1 MNKIRITGYTYNVI
15 IKQATKWLY
24 RRKRESNM
32 KTLADLKA
40 QLQAEEMRLQEV
52 KRGQIVMLDLPTV
65 SGSVQNGLR
74 PCVIISNNKA
84 NKFSPNVIAV
94 PLTSKNKKDMPTH
107 YALQPSKVNGLKV
120 TSTILAEQILT
131 VSKNAIKRV
140 IGVVEDQHIDNVNKI
155 IKESISLF

>member
-1 MNKIRITGYTYNVI
+1 
-15 IKQATKWLY
+15 
-24 RRKRESNM
+24 M
-32 KTLADLKA
+32 KTLEQLKA
-40 QLQAEEMRLQEV
+40 ELYAEEMRLQDI

-74 PCVIISNNKA
+74 PWVIISNNKA

-140 IGVVEDQHIDNVNKI
+140 IGVVEDQYIDNVNRI

>member
-1 MNKIRITGYTYNVI
+1 
-15 IKQATKWLY
+15 
-24 RRKRESNM
+24 M

-94 PLTSKNKKDMPTH
+94 PLTSRNKKDMPTH

-131 VSKNAIKRV
+131 VSKNAIKKI
-140 IGVVEDQHIDNVNKI
+140 IGIVDDQHIDNVNKI

>member
-1 MNKIRITGYTYNVI
+1 
-15 IKQATKWLY
+15 
-24 RRKRESNM
+24 M
-32 KTLADLKA
+32 KTLEQLKA
-40 QLQAEEMRLQEV
+40 ELYAEEMRLQDI

-94 PLTSKNKKDMPTH
+94 PLTSRNKKDMPTH
-107 YALQPSKVNGLKV
+107 YALQPSKINGLKV

-140 IGVVEDQHIDNVNKI
+140 IGVVEDQHIDNVNRI

>member
-1 MNKIRITGYTYNVI
+1 MVN
-15 IKQATKWLY
+15 

-32 KTLADLKA
+32 KTLEQLKA
-40 QLQAEEMRLQEV
+40 ELYAEEMRLQDI

-65 SGSVQNGLR
+65 AGSVQNGLR

-94 PLTSKNKKDMPTH
+94 PLTSRNKKDMPTH

-131 VSKNAIKRV
+131 VSKNAIKRI

>member
-1 MNKIRITGYTYNVI
+1 
-15 IKQATKWLY
+15 
-24 RRKRESNM
+24 M

-94 PLTSKNKKDMPTH
+94 PLTSRNKKDMPTH
-107 YALQPSKVNGLKV
+107 YALQPSKINGLKV

>member
-1 MNKIRITGYTYNVI
+1 MVN
-15 IKQATKWLY
+15 

-94 PLTSKNKKDMPTH
+94 PLTSKSKKDMPTH

-131 VSKNAIKRV
+131 VSKNAIKRI

>member
-1 MNKIRITGYTYNVI
+1 
-15 IKQATKWLY
+15 
-24 RRKRESNM
+24 M
-32 KTLADLKA
+32 KTLEQLKA
-40 QLQAEEMRLQEV
+40 ELQAEEMRLQEV

-94 PLTSKNKKDMPTH
+94 PLTSKSKKDMPTH

-131 VSKNAIKRV
+131 VSKNAIKRI

>member
-1 MNKIRITGYTYNVI
+1 
-15 IKQATKWLY
+15 
-24 RRKRESNM
+24 M
-32 KTLADLKA
+32 KTLADLKT

-94 PLTSKNKKDMPTH
+94 PLTSRNKKDMPTH

-131 VSKNAIKRV
+131 VSKNAIKRI
-140 IGVVEDQHIDNVNKI
+140 IGVVEDQHIDNINRI

>member
-1 MNKIRITGYTYNVI
+1 M

-40 QLQAEEMRLQEV
+40 QLQAEEARLQEV

-94 PLTSKNKKDMPTH
+94 PLTSRNKKDMPTH
-107 YALQPSKVNGLKV
+107 YELQPSKINGLKV

-140 IGVVEDQHIDNVNKI
+140 IGVVEDQHIDNVNRI

>member
-1 MNKIRITGYTYNVI
+1 
-15 IKQATKWLY
+15 
-24 RRKRESNM
+24 M
-32 KTLADLKA
+32 KALADLKA

-94 PLTSKNKKDMPTH
+94 PLTSRNKKDMPTH

-140 IGVVEDQHIDNVNKI
+140 IGVVEDQHIDNVNRI

>member
-1 MNKIRITGYTYNVI
+1 
-15 IKQATKWLY
+15 
-24 RRKRESNM
+24 M

-40 QLQAEEMRLQEV
+40 QLQAEEMKLQEV

-94 PLTSKNKKDMPTH
+94 PLTSRNKKDMPTH
-107 YALQPSKVNGLKV
+107 YALQPSKINGLKV

-140 IGVVEDQHIDNVNKI
+140 IGVVEDQHIDNVNRI

>member
-1 MNKIRITGYTYNVI
+1 MVN
-15 IKQATKWLY
+15 

-40 QLQAEEMRLQEV
+40 QLQAEEMKLQEV

-94 PLTSKNKKDMPTH
+94 PLTSRNKKDMPTH

>member
-1 MNKIRITGYTYNVI
+1 
-15 IKQATKWLY
+15 
-24 RRKRESNM
+24 M

>member
-1 MNKIRITGYTYNVI
+1 M

-32 KTLADLKA
+32 KTLADLKTK
-40 QLQAEEMRLQEV
+40 LQAEEMRLQEV

-131 VSKNAIKRV
+131 VSKNAIKRI

>member
-1 MNKIRITGYTYNVI
+1 
-15 IKQATKWLY
+15 
-24 RRKRESNM
+24 M
-32 KTLADLKA
+32 KTLADLKTK
-40 QLQAEEMRLQEV
+40 LQAEEMRLQEV

-65 SGSVQNGLR
+65 AGSVQNGLR

-94 PLTSKNKKDMPTH
+94 PLTSRNKKDMPTH
-107 YALQPSKVNGLKV
+107 YALQPSKINGLKV

-131 VSKNAIKRV
+131 VSKNAIKRI

>member
-107 YALQPSKVNGLKV
+107 YALQPSKINGLKV

-140 IGVVEDQHIDNVNKI
+140 IGVVEDQHIDNVNRI

>member
-1 MNKIRITGYTYNVI
+1 
-15 IKQATKWLY
+15 
-24 RRKRESNM
+24 M

-94 PLTSKNKKDMPTH
+94 PLTSRNKKDMPTH

-131 VSKNAIKRV
+131 VSKNAIKRI
-140 IGVVEDQHIDNVNKI
+140 IGIVDDQHIDNVNKI

>member
-1 MNKIRITGYTYNVI
+1 
-15 IKQATKWLY
+15 
-24 RRKRESNM
+24 M

-65 SGSVQNGLR
+65 AGSVQNGLR

-94 PLTSKNKKDMPTH
+94 PLTSKSKKDMPTH
-107 YALQPSKVNGLKV
+107 YLLEPSKRNGLRV
-120 TSTILAEQILT
+120 ASTVLAEQILT
-131 VSKNAIKRV
+131 VSKNAIKKI
-140 IGVVEDQHIDNVNKI
+140 IGIVDDQHIDNVNKI

>member
-1 MNKIRITGYTYNVI
+1 
-15 IKQATKWLY
+15 
-24 RRKRESNM
+24 M
-32 KTLADLKA
+32 KTLEQLKA
-40 QLQAEEMRLQEV
+40 ELYAEEMRLQEV

-94 PLTSKNKKDMPTH
+94 PLTSRNKKDMPTH

>member
-1 MNKIRITGYTYNVI
+1 
-15 IKQATKWLY
+15 
-24 RRKRESNM
+24 M
-32 KTLADLKA
+32 KTLEQLKA
-40 QLQAEEMRLQEV
+40 ELYAEEMRLQDI

-94 PLTSKNKKDMPTH
+94 PLTSRNKKDMPTH

-131 VSKNAIKRV
+131 VSKNAIKKI
-140 IGVVEDQHIDNVNKI
+140 IGIVDDQHIDNVNKI

>member
-1 MNKIRITGYTYNVI
+1 MAN
-15 IKQATKWLY
+15 

-32 KTLADLKA
+32 KTLEQLKA
-40 QLQAEEMRLQEV
+40 ELYAEEMRLQDI

-94 PLTSKNKKDMPTH
+94 PLTSRNKKDMPTH
-107 YALQPSKVNGLKV
+107 YLLEPSKRNGLRV
-120 TSTILAEQILT
+120 ASTVLAEQILT
-131 VSKNAIKRV
+131 VSKNAIKKI
-140 IGVVEDQHIDNVNKI
+140 IGIVDDQHIDNVNKI

>member
-1 MNKIRITGYTYNVI
+1 
-15 IKQATKWLY
+15 
-24 RRKRESNM
+24 M
-32 KTLADLKA
+32 KTLEQLKA
-40 QLQAEEMRLQEV
+40 ELYAEEMRLQDI

-94 PLTSKNKKDMPTH
+94 PLTSRNKKDMPTH

>member
-1 MNKIRITGYTYNVI
+1 
-15 IKQATKWLY
+15 
-24 RRKRESNM
+24 M
-32 KTLADLKA
+32 KTLEQLKA
-40 QLQAEEMRLQEV
+40 ELYAEEMRLQDI

-94 PLTSKNKKDMPTH
+94 PLTSRNKKDMPTH
-107 YALQPSKVNGLKV
+107 YALQPSKINGLKV

>member
-1 MNKIRITGYTYNVI
+1 
-15 IKQATKWLY
+15 
-24 RRKRESNM
+24 M

-40 QLQAEEMRLQEV
+40 QVQAEETRLQEV

-94 PLTSKNKKDMPTH
+94 PLTSKSKKDMPTH
-107 YALQPSKVNGLKV
+107 YALQPSRVNGLKV

-140 IGVVEDQHIDNVNKI
+140 IGVVEDQHIDNVNRI

>member
-1 MNKIRITGYTYNVI
+1 MVN
-15 IKQATKWLY
+15 
-24 RRKRESNM
+24 RRKKESNM
-32 KTLADLKA
+32 KTLADLKTK
-40 QLQAEEMRLQEV
+40 LQAEEMRLQEV

-65 SGSVQNGLR
+65 AGSVQNGLR

-94 PLTSKNKKDMPTH
+94 PLTSRNKKDMPTH

-131 VSKNAIKRV
+131 VSKNAIKKI
-140 IGVVEDQHIDNVNKI
+140 IGIVDDQHIDNVNKI

>member
-1 MNKIRITGYTYNVI
+1 M

-40 QLQAEEMRLQEV
+40 QLQAEEARLQEV

-140 IGVVEDQHIDNVNKI
+140 IGVVEDQHIDNVNRI

>member
-1 MNKIRITGYTYNVI
+1 MVN
-15 IKQATKWLY
+15 
-24 RRKRESNM
+24 RRKKESNM
-32 KTLADLKA
+32 KTLADLKTK
-40 QLQAEEMRLQEV
+40 LQAEEMRLQEV

-65 SGSVQNGLR
+65 AGSVQNGLR

-94 PLTSKNKKDMPTH
+94 PLTSRNKKDMPTH

>member
-1 MNKIRITGYTYNVI
+1 MVN
-15 IKQATKWLY
+15 
-24 RRKRESNM
+24 RRKKESNM
-32 KTLADLKA
+32 KTLADLKTK
-40 QLQAEEMRLQEV
+40 LQAEEMRLQEV

-65 SGSVQNGLR
+65 AGSVQNGLR

-94 PLTSKNKKDMPTH
+94 PLTSRNKKDMPTH

-131 VSKNAIKRV
+131 VSKNAIKRI

>member
-1 MNKIRITGYTYNVI
+1 
-15 IKQATKWLY
+15 
-24 RRKRESNM
+24 M

-107 YALQPSKVNGLKV
+107 YALQPSKINGLKV

-131 VSKNAIKRV
+131 VNKNAIKRV

>member
-1 MNKIRITGYTYNVI
+1 MNKIRITGYTYNVM

-140 IGVVEDQHIDNVNKI
+140 IGVVEDQHIDNVNRI

>member
-1 MNKIRITGYTYNVI
+1 
-15 IKQATKWLY
+15 
-24 RRKRESNM
+24 M

-40 QLQAEEMRLQEV
+40 QLQAEETRLQEV

-94 PLTSKNKKDMPTH
+94 PLTSKSKKDMPTH
-107 YALQPSKVNGLKV
+107 YALQPSRVNGLKV

-140 IGVVEDQHIDNVNKI
+140 IGVVEDQHIDNVNRI